1 MCQAKLFIN
10 YHPDN
15 LLECWNGRSVTLVL
29 PKLPDDDFPHVEV
42 VLVPDTV
49 VNVNSNVIN
58 KLSSPRV
65 PGELVP
71 VGGDETLEGM
81 ADDDELDGLVEDL
94 LPELEGGGW
103 GEEVGDLGVQV
114 ALLGGGEY
122 SEKMQFIFIIN

>member
-1 MCQAKLFIN
+1 MFL
-10 YHPDN
+10 
-15 LLECWNGRSVTLVL
+15 
-29 PKLPDDDFPHVEV
+29 
-42 VLVPDTV
+42 TV

-94 LPELEGGGW
+94 LPELEGGGR

-122 SEKMQFIFIIN
+122 SEKMLFIFSRK